1 MQPCRIA
8 FGALL
13 VALSECSALQLSAA
27 RALSSARVL
36 SRCAAPLLSAT
47 PDKPEQDDEQTY
59 SVDWDS
65 AWKKEVGAR
74 EEGTQSWRP
83 EGYEPPT
90 DQVRLSKLFFLTYF
104 FLTCSLFRTAAGA
117 A

>member
-1 MQPCRIA
+1 MAMQTA

-13 VALSECSALQLSAA
+13 FVLSLSECSALQLS
-27 RALSSARVL
+27 ALSSARVL

-74 EEGTQSWRP
+74 EEGTQTWRP

-90 DQVRLSKLFFLTYF
+90 DQVRLSTLLISPIFF
-104 FLTCSLFRTAAGA
+104 
-117 A
+117 